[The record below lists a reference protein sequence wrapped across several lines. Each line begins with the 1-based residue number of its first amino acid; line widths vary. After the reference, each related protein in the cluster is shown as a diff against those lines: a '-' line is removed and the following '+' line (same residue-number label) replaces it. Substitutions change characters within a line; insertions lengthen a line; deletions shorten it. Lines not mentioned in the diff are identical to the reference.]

1 MNHQL
6 LRAVFIAAIFLISAC
21 SSLPP
26 VSDRIQSA
34 DQLAKSAGFKKQLI
48 TTDVFNLVS
57 YQKISNT
64 SNDVLVVYIEG
75 DGSAWKNGSLPSDD
89 PTPTNPLALG
99 LAVQDMRPAVAYL
112 SRPCQF
118 TGMPSRGCSES
129 VWTDARFSLAVI
141 NSSNQAIEILKKQYQ
156 SKELILV
163 GYSGGGA
170 VASLVAAQRNDIK
183 QLVTVA
189 GNLDTVAWVKYFGLN
204 PLAGSLNPADK
215 AKQLGT
221 LKQTH
226 LIGENDQVIPL
237 VVTESYM
244 NKLPTPNNAKL
255 IEIKG
260 YGHTCFWVR
269 DWPNLISRS
278 AP

>member
-6 LRAVFIAAIFLISAC
+6 LRATFIAVIFFISAC

-26 VSDRIQSA
+26 VSERIHSA

-48 TTDVFNLVS
+48 TTDAFNLVS

-64 SNDVLVVYIEG
+64 SNDVLVIYIEG
-75 DGSAWKNGSLPSDD
+75 DGSAWKSGSLPSDD

-99 LAVQDMRPAVAYL
+99 LAVQDKRPAVAYL

-118 TGMPSRGCSES
+118 TGIPSKGCSES
-129 VWTDARFSLAVI
+129 VWTDARFSPAVV

-163 GYSGGGA
+163 GYSGGAA
-170 VASLVAAQRNDIK
+170 VASLVAAQRNDVK
-183 QLVTVA
+183 QLITVA
-189 GNLDTVAWVKYFGLN
+189 GNLDTSAWVKYFGLN
-204 PLAGSLNPADK
+204 PLTGSLNPADH
-215 AKQLGT
+215 AKQLST
-221 LKQTH
+221 LKQIH
-226 LIGENDQVIPL
+226 FIGDKDLVIPL
-237 VVTESYM
+237 AVTESYM
-244 NKLPTPNNAKL
+244 NKLQKPNNAQL
-255 IEIKG
+255 IEIKE
-260 YGHTCFWVR
+260 YGHVCCWVR
-269 DWPNLISRS
+269 DWPKLISRT

>member
-1 MNHQL
+1 MNLSL
-6 LRAVFIAAIFLISAC
+6 LQAASIAVIFFISAC

-26 VSDRIQSA
+26 VSERIHSA

-48 TTDVFNLVS
+48 TTDAFNLVS

-64 SNDVLVVYIEG
+64 SNDVLVIYIEG
-75 DGSAWKNGSLPSDD
+75 DGSAWKSGSLPSDD

-99 LAVQDMRPAVAYL
+99 LAVQDKRPAVAYL

-118 TGMPSRGCSES
+118 TGIPSKGCSES
-129 VWTDARFSLAVI
+129 VWTDARFSPAVV

-163 GYSGGGA
+163 GYSGGAA
-170 VASLVAAQRNDIK
+170 VASLVAAQRNDVK

-189 GNLDTVAWVKYFGLN
+189 GNLDTSAWVKYFGLN
-204 PLAGSLNPADK
+204 PLTGSLNPADH
-215 AKQLGT
+215 AKQLST
-221 LKQTH
+221 LKQIH
-226 LIGENDQVIPL
+226 FIGDKDLVIPL
-237 VVTESYM
+237 AVTESYM
-244 NKLPTPNNAKL
+244 NKLQKPNNAQL
-255 IEIKG
+255 IEIKE
-260 YGHTCFWVR
+260 YGHMCCWVR
-269 DWPNLISRS
+269 DWPKLISRT